1 VPNSNFYSNGKLLL
15 TSEYLVLDGALA
27 LALPTKYGQSLVVKP
42 STSSFIDWKSFDKN
56 DTIWFED
63 TLLLDDFDLLKK
75 HGDNPISEK
84 LIEILIAA
92 KQLNPDFNIS
102 HVALETHLTFP
113 REWGLGTSST
123 LINNVASW
131 AQVDPYELLE
141 LTFGGSGYDIAC
153 AQLNTP
159 LTYHLTDKSRD
170 IQTIDFNPKF
180 KDSLYFV
187 YLNKKQNSRDA
198 INVYR
203 KNTFDLSEAVT
214 LINDITKSIINCKT
228 LAEFEALI
236 TQHEHIIGNII
247 KQKPI
252 KERLFPD
259 FEGAIKSLG
268 AWGGDFVLATTTEN
282 PSTYFKSKG
291 FDTVISYQN
300 LIL

>member
-1 VPNSNFYSNGKLLL
+1 MPNSNFYSNGKLLL

-27 LALPTKYGQSLVVKP
+27 LALPTKYGQSLVVKS
-42 STSSFIDWKSFDKN
+42 STSSFIDWKSFDEN
-56 DTIWFED
+56 DAVWFED
-63 TLLLDDFDLLKK
+63 TILLDDFDLLKQD
-75 HGDNPISEK
+75 GDNPISEK

-153 AQLNTP
+153 AQLSTP
-159 LTYHLTDKSRD
+159 LTYRLTDKSRD
-170 IQTIDFNPKF
+170 IQTIDFNPEF

-203 KNTFDLSEAVT
+203 KNTADLSEAIT

-228 LAEFEALI
+228 LAEFEVLI
-236 TQHEHIIGNII
+236 SQHEHIIGNII
-247 KQKPI
+247 KQKPV

-268 AWGGDFVLATTTEN
+268 AWGGDFVLATTKEN

>member
-1 VPNSNFYSNGKLLL
+1 MPNSNFYSNGKLLL

-27 LALPTKYGQSLVVKP
+27 LALPTKYGQSLVVKS
-42 STSSFIDWKSFDKN
+42 STSSFIDWKSFDEN
-56 DTIWFED
+56 DAVWFED
-63 TLLLDDFDLLKK
+63 TILLDDFDLLKQD
-75 HGDNPISEK
+75 GDNPISEK

-153 AQLNTP
+153 AQLSTP
-159 LTYHLTDKSRD
+159 LTYRLTDKSRD
-170 IQTIDFNPKF
+170 IQTIDFNPEF

-187 YLNKKQNSRDA
+187 YLNKKQHSRDA

-203 KNTFDLSEAVT
+203 KNTADLSEAIT

-228 LAEFEALI
+228 LAEFEVLI
-236 TQHEHIIGNII
+236 SQHEHIIGNII
-247 KQKPI
+247 KQKPV

-268 AWGGDFVLATTTEN
+268 AWGGDFVLATTKEN